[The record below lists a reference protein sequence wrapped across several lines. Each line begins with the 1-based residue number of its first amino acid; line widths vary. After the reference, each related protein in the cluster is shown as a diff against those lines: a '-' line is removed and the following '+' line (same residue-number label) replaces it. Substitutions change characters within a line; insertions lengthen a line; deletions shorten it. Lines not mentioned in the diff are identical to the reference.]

1 MILIKSLFKQ
11 NRGWILGYSLG
22 TSAYL
27 FFLAAIFPSIQETGL
42 IEAKLESLPPE
53 LLEVFKID
61 AGMTM
66 DNILNLLSGNYYGLI
81 FYVLAILFALTF
93 ASKLMAKPV
102 DTGEVMLYMAAPI
115 SRVTYVVASL
125 VILLIASGLFV
136 GLNGVSLMLANLLF
150 DLEIDLGVLWLLQL
164 NGGLILLVLGTFAYI
179 IASLF
184 DDSTKSYMVTG
195 VVFTLFLMANIVSG
209 FSEQFDWMST
219 ISVFSLFD
227 ASAIIQNDSILRSFV
242 WLLGLLLAFM
252 ILSFVRFTRKDLT
265 I

>member
-1 MILIKSLFKQ
+1 MVLIKSLFKQ

-42 IEAKLESLPPE
+42 IEAKLDSLPPE

-61 AGMTM
+61 ASMTM

-102 DTGEVMLYMAAPI
+102 DSGEVMLYMAAPI
-115 SRVTYVVASL
+115 SRVTYVLSSL
-125 VILLIASGLFV
+125 VILLMATTLFV
-136 GLNGVSLMLANLLF
+136 GLNGLSLTFANVLF
-150 DLEIDLGVLWLLQL
+150 DLNVDQSVLWMLQL
-164 NGGLILLVLGTFAYI
+164 NAGLILLVLGTFAYI

-195 VVFTLFLMANIVSG
+195 VIFTLFLMANVVSG
-209 FSEQFDWMST
+209 FSEQFDWMNT
-219 ISVFSLFD
+219 LSVFSLFD
-227 ASAIIQNDSILRSFV
+227 ATALIQNQSVLSSFG
-242 WLLGLLLAFM
+242 WLLGLLM
-252 ILSFVRFTRKDLT
+252 IATVLSFIRFTRKDLT

>member
-1 MILIKSLFKQ
+1 
-11 NRGWILGYSLG
+11 
-22 TSAYL
+22 
-27 FFLAAIFPSIQETGL
+27 
-42 IEAKLESLPPE
+42 
-53 LLEVFKID
+53 
-61 AGMTM
+61 
-66 DNILNLLSGNYYGLI
+66 
-81 FYVLAILFALTF
+81 
-93 ASKLMAKPV
+93 
-102 DTGEVMLYMAAPI
+102 
-115 SRVTYVVASL
+115 
-125 VILLIASGLFV
+125 
-136 GLNGVSLMLANLLF
+136 MLANLLF